1 MGLSQA
7 LSAALAGVNTTQKSL
22 AVIAGNVANAN
33 TPGYVEESANQI
45 EVASG
50 GLAGTSVD
58 FAGINRTL
66 NTLLQSQLWTE
77 TSGASYADLAAQYY
91 QQLQPIYGTPGS
103 SSSFDAVYAAFTN
116 AVQALAANPAA
127 TTAQTAVIGAAQ
139 AVTQNLS
146 AMTGSIQQLRTQAEQ
161 SIAGDVST
169 ANGLVQEIAQ
179 INGKLEGTTQL
190 DSAAAT
196 LEDQRGQA
204 VTQLAQL
211 MNVTVIQNPDNQL
224 SIFTGTG
231 QQLVGGPQASQLSF
245 DNAGTL
251 SATSLWNADPSK
263 DSAGSITLTL
273 PGGTT
278 SDLIASGAIRS
289 GQLAALLQMRD
300 ATLPQ
305 GQNQLDEFANQMA
318 QTLSNQT
325 TSGTAVTVGAQSGF
339 KVGIGG
345 VLPGN
350 SVQLTYTDAANTA
363 HTITIVS
370 LAQGGSLPLQTS
382 QANPNNQTI
391 GIDFS
396 GGINAVVSQLNAA
409 FGSILQ
415 FANAGGSLQVLN
427 AGATGAVNAL
437 SATSTAAA
445 LASGNAQLPLFT
457 DGGNPITGVIST
469 TGSQTTGLAGRIA
482 VNPALVATPASL
494 VAFAA
499 GTAAGD
505 PTRPNFILQQLT
517 AATPTYAAATGIG
530 SAQAP
535 FSGTLGNYLSQ
546 VIDQQS
552 QAAGAA
558 SNLHQGQDT
567 VLNALQQR
575 FNDQSGVNIDTEMSN
590 LIALQSAYGANAR
603 VMTTVQQLL
612 ATLMQAVQ

>member
-22 AVIAGNVANAN
+22 SVIAGNVANAN
-33 TPGYVEESANQI
+33 TPGYVAESVNQV

-58 FAGINRTL
+58 FAGINRNL

-77 TSGASYADLAAQYY
+77 TSGASYAGLAAQYY

-103 SSSFDAVYAAFTN
+103 PSSFDAVYAGFTN
-116 AVQALAANPAA
+116 AVQALAANPSAA
-127 TTAQTAVIGAAQ
+127 TAQTAVIGAAQ
-139 AVTQNLS
+139 AVTQNLN
-146 AMTGSIQQLRTQAEQ
+146 AMTGTIQQLRTQAEQ
-161 SIAGDVST
+161 SIAGDVNT
-169 ANGLVQEIAQ
+169 ANNLLAQIAQ

-190 DSAAAT
+190 DSAAAA

-211 MNVTVIQNPDNQL
+211 LNVTIIQNPDNQV

-245 DNAGTL
+245 DNAGAL
-251 SATSLWNADPSK
+251 SAASLWNADPSK
-263 DSAGSITLTL
+263 DGAGTITVTA

-300 ATLPQ
+300 STLPQ
-305 GQNQLDEFANQMA
+305 AQTQLDEFANQMA
-318 QTLSNQT
+318 QALSNVT
-325 TSGTAVTVGAQSGF
+325 TSGAAVTAGAQSGF
-339 KVGIGG
+339 KVDISG

-350 SVQLTYTDAANTA
+350 SLQLSYTDAGNTA

-370 LAQGGSLPLQTS
+370 LGPGGSLPLQNS

-396 GGINAVVSQLNAA
+396 GGLNAVVSQLNAA
-409 FGSILQ
+409 FGSSLQ
-415 FANAGGSLQVLN
+415 FSNAGGTLQALN
-427 AGATGAVNAL
+427 VGATTVNAL
-437 SATSTAAA
+437 SATATAKTF
-445 LASGNAQLPLFT
+445 ASGNAQVPLFT
-457 DGGNPITGVIST
+457 DGGNPITGVISA

-517 AATPTYAAATGIG
+517 AATPTYSAATGIG

-535 FSGTLGNYLSQ
+535 FSGTLANYLSQ

-552 QAAGAA
+552 QATGAA
-558 SNLHQGQDT
+558 SNLQQGQDT

-612 ATLMQAVQ
+612 ATLIQAVQ